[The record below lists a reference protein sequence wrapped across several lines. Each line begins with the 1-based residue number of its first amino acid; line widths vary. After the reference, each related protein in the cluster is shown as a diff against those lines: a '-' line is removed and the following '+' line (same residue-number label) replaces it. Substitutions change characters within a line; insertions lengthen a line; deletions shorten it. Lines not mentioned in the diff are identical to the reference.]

1 MTIGQRIKELRRKNN
16 MTQEALAELLSIS
29 SQAVSRWETDAAMPD
44 ISFLVP
50 LANLFGITTDELL
63 GRESGKKAE
72 IEAYKAKDRELSN
85 KGDVAK
91 RLALWREASQKYPGD
106 FECLEH
112 LASMLLSTLY
122 SGGEEETLES
132 NAKEAVEICERIM
145 RDCNISE
152 IRNST
157 LQTLVYL
164 YSTKDYSVANE
175 EKAVEYASMAASIWC
190 SRENLLEV
198 AYFTEESKPKK
209 MWQQHINIINF
220 LDEVCMKIHYRKY
233 DDPKD
238 RLFACETALKLW
250 ETVIYDG
257 NYLFIHCRI
266 QKIYEIIALCHA
278 ELGNAEAAIDA
289 IEKAFYHAE
298 KFDSLPEGELKY
310 TSAFVNFATIDT
322 KSTSKNYTL
331 TNTECARYF
340 TCRKKFDFLRD
351 NPRFAVLLENRE

>member
-1 MTIGQRIKELRRKNN
+1 MSFGQRIRELRRKNN
-16 MTQEALAELLSIS
+16 MTQEELAELLSIS

-44 ISFLVP
+44 ISFLIP

-72 IEAYKAKDRELSN
+72 IEAYKEKDRVLGS

-91 RLALWREASQKYPGD
+91 RLALWREAAQKYPGD
-106 FECLEH
+106 FECLEN
-112 LASMLLSTLY
+112 LASILLTTLY

-152 IRNST
+152 IRNSA
-157 LQTLVYL
+157 LHSLVYL

-175 EKAVEYASMAASIWC
+175 EKAVEYASMAPSFWC

-209 MWQQHINIINF
+209 LRQEHRNIITF
-220 LDEVCMKIHYRKY
+220 LDEVCMKIYYRKY

-238 RLFACETALKLW
+238 KLFACETALKLW

-266 QKIYEIIALCHA
+266 QKIYEMIALCHA
-278 ELGNAEAAIDA
+278 ELGNTEAALDA
-289 IEKAFYHAE
+289 LEKAFYHAWE
-298 KFDSLPEGELKY
+298 FDSLPEGELKY
-310 TSAFVNFATIDT
+310 TSVFVNFATVDT
-322 KSTSKNYTL
+322 KSTSKNYML
-331 TNTECARYF
+331 TNIECARRF
-340 TCRKKFDFLRD
+340 TRRKKFDFLRD
-351 NPRFAVLLENRE
+351 NPRFKALLENKE